1 MGYRGWAPSDRGGLS
16 GGCRRGVF
24 AAARREPAD
33 HPRPNFPVD
42 LLCDPPSP
50 PNPPWCHLPW
60 RHGEGAA
67 DSIGVRV
74 SEGHGGRPPW
84 LMNSE
89 YLGNLVGRPL
99 WAKYRDNG
107 WSQPGDRGTNMD
119 QSKQTDSQASLFG
132 LVILSSMPPP
142 LKLVLSYRVS
152 LPLLKIC
159 CLATREL
166 ERFPSIDHA
175 RASGPQSDQFEI

>member
-24 AAARREPAD
+24 ARQGESRQIIPD
-33 HPRPNFPVD
+33 RIFP
-42 LLCDPPSP
+42 LTCSTILHLRQTLHGAI
-50 PNPPWCHLPW
+50 CH
-60 RHGEGAA
+60 GATVK
-67 DSIGVRV
+67 VRLIASVLV

-89 YLGNLVGRPL
+89 YLGDLVGRPL

-119 QSKQTDSQASLFG
+119 QSKQTDSQAS
-132 LVILSSMPPP
+132 ISASSSSQACRPPSNWFFHIGFLCP
-142 LKLVLSYRVS
+142 RLRYAALQLESLKGFQ
-152 LPLLKIC
+152 
-159 CLATREL
+159 A
-166 ERFPSIDHA
+166 
-175 RASGPQSDQFEI
+175 

>member
-119 QSKQTDSQASLFG
+119 QQSKQTDSQASLSA
-132 LVILSSMPPP
+132 SSSSQACRPPSNWFFHIGFLCP
-142 LKLVLSYRVS
+142 
-152 LPLLKIC
+152 
-159 CLATREL
+159 CLRYAAL
-166 ERFPSIDHA
+166 
-175 RASGPQSDQFEI
+175 QFESLKGFQA